1 MIKLVGPISAREYI
15 MHRLFISMGLDSEI
29 GIYELYDRTM
39 ASVRRCLSELGYFI
53 GPSTLEDRSEQL
65 GRGFSQYLTLEPEG
79 QLVATVIEMDQIVLF
94 ELHIDALE
102 REVNRGL
109 QSIVNDLIDTY
120 DDIHASVRIADD
132 VRD

>member
-1 MIKLVGPISAREYI
+1 M
-15 MHRLFISMGLDSEI
+15 
-29 GIYELYDRTM
+29 
-39 ASVRRCLSELGYFI
+39 SELGYFI

-65 GRGFSQYLTLEPEG
+65 GRGFSRYLTLEPEG

-120 DDIHASVRIADD
+120 DDIHASVDIADD